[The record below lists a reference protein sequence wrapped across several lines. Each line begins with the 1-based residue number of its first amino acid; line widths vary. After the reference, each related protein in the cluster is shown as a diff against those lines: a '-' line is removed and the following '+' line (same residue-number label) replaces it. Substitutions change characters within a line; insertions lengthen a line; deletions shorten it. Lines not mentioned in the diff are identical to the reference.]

1 MIYTSELATK
11 ALSLAP
17 AGQAHESA
25 DCLCAMCSRT
35 IRKGDLSVSKSLPK
49 TFLDFPQLRPSDWIC
64 GFCAATTDQTVMR
77 ALQRCVITSE
87 GIYPINTDDAR
98 AWLWLTPPKPPFA
111 VVINHSTMA
120 AFHYFWRTPVTLDDR
135 LIQMNVD
142 GVIYE
147 VRRPNVL
154 KAIEHGAYL
163 IEQDRKL
170 EKKKGVLKSPFIVLS
185 RDPSKSARS
194 SNGRISPVALTLAKT
209 DPKSQEAVDFLA
221 SLTPGELIA
230 LSPMLKQTPATA
242 IQPNLITSLE
252 SLS

>member
-1 MIYTSELATK
+1 MMYTSELAAQ
-11 ALSLAP
+11 ALGLKP
-17 AGQAHESA
+17 KGQPHTRFACH
-25 DCLCAMCSRT
+25 CAMCARL
-35 IRKGDLSVSKSLPK
+35 IAVGDLSEKKELPK

-77 ALQRCVITSE
+77 ALQRCVITTD
-87 GIYPINTDDAR
+87 GVYPINTDDAR

-135 LIQMNVD
+135 LITMNVD

-147 VRRPNVL
+147 VRRPMLL
-154 KAIEHGAYL
+154 KALEHGAYL
-163 IEQDRKL
+163 IEQDKMID
-170 EKKKGVLKSPFIVLS
+170 KKKGVLKSPFVVLS

-194 SNGRISPVALTLAKT
+194 ANGRIAPAALALAKS
-209 DPKSQEAVDFLA
+209 DPKCQEAVEFLSGLA
-221 SLTPGELIA
+221 PGELIA
-230 LSPMLKQTPATA
+230 LSPMLKQSPATPT
-242 IQPNLITSLE
+242 QPNLINSLE